1 MRSIVLFALALGAAA
16 TAAAQPAAP
25 PLVWPAAPEA
35 PRIRFVG
42 TLQSETDLGKKESFF
57 GRLKRSLAGTGK
69 AANYRVSRPF
79 DVYTVDG
86 ERVHFTDG
94 TTQGVVLF
102 DRKTRAV
109 KRLGQDVP
117 GGRGR
122 PRGMGGDGTGRVYVA
137 DPGTARVVVLS
148 ATGTF
153 ERAFGG
159 RDHLYNPVDVAVDTG
174 SGRVY
179 VADAYLHQIV
189 VFDQGG
195 GVIGRI
201 GKQVRTVAERRT
213 RLAPTQP
220 HGAAGPA
227 PGGSVE
233 RDSTIV
239 SEHSSA
245 GIGSSEPRDLWQNR
259 GGEAGEF
266 RYPSSLAVGPDGTL
280 FVVDQMN
287 FRIQAFDRAG
297 GFVRQIGKLG
307 DVPGALARPK
317 GVAVDSEGHV
327 YVSDA
332 AFNNVQ
338 VFNPDGQLL
347 LAFGGLG
354 HQDGQHW
361 MPLGIGTD
369 RNDRIYVVDR
379 YNNRASVYQYLRAA
393 PAAGEGP
400 GSGAASERR

>member
-1 MRSIVLFALALGAAA
+1 MRSILLFGVVLGPV
-16 TAAAQPAAP
+16 AAAQTAAP

-57 GRLKRSLAGTGK
+57 ARLKRSLAGTGK

-79 DVYTVDG
+79 DVYTLDG

-109 KRLGQDVP
+109 KLLGQDVP
-117 GGRGR
+117 GGLGR
-122 PRGMGGDGTGRVYVA
+122 PLGMGGDGTGRIYVA

-148 ATGTF
+148 AMGAF

-195 GVIGRI
+195 GVVGRI
-201 GKQVRTVAERRT
+201 GKQARTVADRRT

-220 HGAAGPA
+220 HGATAPPT
-227 PGGSVE
+227 PGGGVE

-239 SEHSSA
+239 PEHSSA
-245 GIGSSEPRDLWQNR
+245 GIGASEPRDLWQNR
-259 GGEAGEF
+259 GGAAGEF
-266 RYPSSLAVGPDGTL
+266 RYPSSVAVGPDGTL

-361 MPLGIGTD
+361 MPLGLAMD

-393 PAAGEGP
+393 SSSGEGP
-400 GSGAASERR
+400 GGAGSDRP